1 MNLKDMDNR
10 ALLRTYTNLMT
21 TFERLPNA
29 HPKMMDEAQEIFNE
43 ILKRMRK

>member
-21 TFERLPNA
+21 TFERLRNA
-29 HPKMMDEAQEIFNE
+29 DPRMMDEAQDIFNE
-43 ILKRMRK
+43 ILKRMNK